1 MRSAANF
8 KFVGSD
14 FNDFSG
20 IVCSQRALPL
30 PYMLYRML
38 VKRSIGVAIVLFWCV
53 MNILLVKRQL
63 GAPPPLITVRST
75 EKITENIEEWWGV
88 FYRGEKIGYAS
99 QTITPKS
106 KGYKLHDQSL
116 LNLNLLGTVQPATT
130 RLEMEANEDW
140 ILENFE
146 FELSSKE
153 IRFTARGRVDDRTLR
168 LELDSAGHKSTREIT
183 LSQAPYLLA
192 ALKPYV
198 VTQQLETGKKFFFS
212 TFDPAT
218 LSQQVT
224 TVVIEGREQIR
235 AGERTEP
242 AIRLRQSFRG
252 ISVVS
257 WVDGQGRTLKE
268 ESPAGLS
275 LVRQSAGDAKAASS
289 RAMSLDIVAQ
299 TSIPVAKAIADP
311 QSRAELK
318 LKLSGINLANFPLSS
333 GRQKLSDAGLE
344 IRREDPQQLSA
355 RSIPIRDARMTSYL
369 QPTPFLQAD
378 HPSIRALATKIL
390 NGETNSYKAAVKIK
404 DWVYKE
410 IAKQPTVSIPNA
422 LEVLQTK
429 RGDCN
434 EHTVLFNTL
443 ARAAGIPAKTIVGI
457 VYLRGAFYYHAWS
470 EIWLGEWISID
481 SVLNQF
487 PADVTHVK
495 FLEGEIDRQ
504 LDILQL
510 IGNLKIEVL

>member
-1 MRSAANF
+1 
-8 KFVGSD
+8 
-14 FNDFSG
+14 
-20 IVCSQRALPL
+20 
-30 PYMLYRML
+30 ML
-38 VKRSIGVAIVLFWCV
+38 VKRSIGVAIVLFWCL
-53 MNILLVKRQL
+53 MNIFLVKRQL
-63 GAPPPLITVRST
+63 GGPPPVITVRST
-75 EKITENIEEWWGV
+75 EKITETIEEWWGV

-99 QTITPKS
+99 QTISPKS
-106 KGYKLHDQSL
+106 KGYKLHDQSVM
-116 LNLNLLGTVQPATT
+116 NLNLLGTVQPATT

-140 ILENFE
+140 TLENFE
-146 FELSSKE
+146 FGLSSRE
-153 IRFTARGRVDDRTLR
+153 IRFTARGRVNEGTLR
-168 LELDSAGHKSTREIT
+168 LEIDSAGHKSTREIT

-198 VTQQLETGKKFFFS
+198 VTQQLEAGKKFFFS

-235 AGERTEP
+235 AGGRTEP
-242 AIRLRQSFRG
+242 AIKLRQSFRG

-275 LVRQSAGDAKAASS
+275 LVRQSAEDAKAASS
-289 RAMSLDIVAQ
+289 RAVSLDIVAQ
-299 TSIPVAKAIADP
+299 TSIPIANAIADP
-311 QSRAELK
+311 QSRADLK
-318 LKLSGINLANFPLSS
+318 LKLSGINLANFSLSG
-333 GRQKLSDAGLE
+333 GRQRLSDDGLE
-344 IRREDPQQLSA
+344 IRRENPQQLSA
-355 RSIPIRDARMTSYL
+355 KSIPIRDARMTSYL

-378 HPSIRALATKIL
+378 HPSIRVLAAKIL
-390 NGETNSYKAAVKIK
+390 NGETNSYRAAVKIK

-434 EHTVLFNTL
+434 EHTVLFNAL
-443 ARAAGIPAKTIVGI
+443 ARAAGIPAKTVVGI

-510 IGNLKIEVL
+510 IGNLKIEIL

>member
-1 MRSAANF
+1 
-8 KFVGSD
+8 
-14 FNDFSG
+14 
-20 IVCSQRALPL
+20 
-30 PYMLYRML
+30 ML
-38 VKRSIGVAIVLFWCV
+38 VKRSIGLAIVLFWCV
-53 MNILLVKRQL
+53 MTGLLIKRQI
-63 GAPPPLITVRST
+63 GAPPPVITLSGT
-75 EKITENIEEWWGV
+75 EKITEIIEEWWGV
-88 FYRGEKIGYAS
+88 FYRGEKIGYAT

-106 KGYKLHDQSL
+106 KGYTLADRSV

-140 ILENFE
+140 ILERFD
-146 FELSSKE
+146 FELNSKNV
-153 IRFTARGRVDDRTLR
+153 RFRARGSVRENKLALEVD
-168 LELDSAGHKSTREIT
+168 SGGHKSAHEII

-212 TFDPAT
+212 TFDPST

-235 AGERTEP
+235 VGDRTEP
-242 AIRLRQSFRG
+242 AIKLRQSYRG
-252 ISVVS
+252 ISVIS

-275 LVRQSAGDAKAASS
+275 ILRQSLQEAKNLPA
-289 RAMSLDIVAQ
+289 RGMSLDIIAQ
-299 TSIPVAKAIADP
+299 TAIPIATP
-311 QSRAELK
+311 IANALTKQTLTLR
-318 LKLSGINLANFPLSS
+318 LSGVHLGNFQLA
-333 GRQKLSDAGLE
+333 GARQRLDSDRLE
-344 IRREDPQQLSA
+344 IRREELKQVRAHKIPLKEA
-355 RSIPIRDARMTSYL
+355 RLQSYL
-369 QPTPFLQAD
+369 QPTPFLQSD
-378 HPSIRALATKIL
+378 HPSIRALAAQIL
-390 NGETNSYKAAVKIK
+390 QGETNALRAALKIK

-410 IAKQPTVSIPNA
+410 IAKEPTVSIPNA

-429 RGDCN
+429 KGDCN
-434 EHTVLFNTL
+434 EHTVLFNAL
-443 ARAAGIPAKTIVGI
+443 ARAAGIPAKTVVGV

-470 EIWLGEWISID
+470 EIWLGEWISLD

-487 PADVTHVK
+487 PADVTHIK

-504 LDILQL
+504 IDILQL

>member
-1 MRSAANF
+1 
-8 KFVGSD
+8 
-14 FNDFSG
+14 
-20 IVCSQRALPL
+20 
-30 PYMLYRML
+30 ML
-38 VKRSIGVAIVLFWCV
+38 VKRSIGVAIVLFWCL

-63 GAPPPLITVRST
+63 GAPPPVITLRGS
-75 EKITENIEEWWGV
+75 EQITENIAESWGV

-106 KGYKLHDQSL
+106 KGYRLHDQSV
-116 LNLNLLGTVQPATT
+116 LNLNLLGTLQPATT

-140 ILENFE
+140 ILENFD
-146 FELSSKE
+146 FELRSKE
-153 IRFTARGRVDDRTLR
+153 IRFHARGRVNERKLTLDI
-168 LELDSAGHKSTREIT
+168 DSAGHKSTREIT

-198 VTQQLETGKKFFFS
+198 VTQQLETGKKFFFF
-212 TFDPAT
+212 TFDPST
-218 LSQQVT
+218 LSQQIT
-224 TVVIEGREQIR
+224 TVVVEGREQIR
-235 AGERTEP
+235 VGARTEP
-242 AIRLRQSFRG
+242 AIKLRQSFRG

-275 LVRQSAGDAKAASS
+275 LVRQNVEEAKGDSS
-289 RAMSLDIVAQ
+289 RAVSLDIVAQ
-299 TSIPVAKAIADP
+299 TSIPVAKAISDP
-311 QSRAELK
+311 QSRSELQ
-318 LKLSGINLANFPLSS
+318 LKLSGVNLANFPLNG
-333 GRQKLSDAGLE
+333 GRQRLSGSDLE
-344 IRREDPQQLSA
+344 IRREDPQRLGA
-355 RSIPIRDARMTSYL
+355 KTMPIKDARVTSYL

-378 HPSIRALATKIL
+378 HPDIRALTAKIL
-390 NGETNSYKAAVKIK
+390 NGERDSYRAAMKIK

-429 RGDCN
+429 KGDCN
-434 EHTVLFNTL
+434 EHTVLFNAL
-443 ARAAGIPAKTIVGI
+443 ARAAGIPAKTVVGI

-470 EIWLGEWISID
+470 EIWLGEWISLD